1 MYYRFES
8 YDYTLYLRNTDSEG
22 YQEYIPC
29 VPGGDPHSTADFRNV
44 VSVVT
49 EEKPLIL
56 PESTYFMFHNC
67 VYLENIDVSDWDAS
81 NVYTMVGM
89 FNNCSSL
96 KKLDLS
102 TWDVRKC
109 EYFTSMFSSSG
120 FEVINIMNW
129 QFNENELFVV
139 SSMFSGCSSLKVI
152 FNDDNWLEKW
162 GSTILASETLFESCR
177 KLPGWDYDKLTVEF
191 AKPISEGGYFS
202 TDPKTWKAC
211 TLYMKV

>member
-67 VYLENIDVSDWDAS
+67 IYLENIDVSDWDAS

-102 TWDVRKC
+102 TWNVSKC

-177 KLPGWDYDKLTVEF
+177 KLPGWDYYKLTVEF
-191 AKPISEGGYFS
+191 AKPISEGGYF
-202 TDPKTWKAC
+202 
-211 TLYMKV
+211 